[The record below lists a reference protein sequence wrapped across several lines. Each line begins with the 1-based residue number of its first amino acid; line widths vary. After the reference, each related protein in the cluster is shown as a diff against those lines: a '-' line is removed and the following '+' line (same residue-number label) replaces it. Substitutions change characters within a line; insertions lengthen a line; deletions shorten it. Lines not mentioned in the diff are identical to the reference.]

1 MRGPEGGGGRGPAA
15 VVRDARSRRTGGAAV
30 TLRRALGLAAA
41 VTALLLAAIPG
52 PAAAARGVFLTGL
65 RSRSAPAATRLVFD
79 FSAPVTLVA
88 PDSGRT
94 RALVVSVPGQPLL
107 REAGVPAVLAVRD
120 GLVDS
125 VEVLTGRRGAR
136 FQVWL
141 SDSVPFRVFTLE
153 GEPDKPFRVVVDVT
167 RPGAGAAVEQVPA
180 AVAAVKKPSR
190 VRVVVVD
197 AGHGGED
204 TGARGL
210 RGVVEKQANLAVAR
224 ALAAELGRTPGIRV
238 VLTRDDDTFIP
249 LRERYRIAEQARA
262 DLFISLHANSS
273 PRRGSG
279 SGTEVYFLSLRGA
292 TDQATKDLADME
304 NAADLVGGV
313 PQQADDDLVSI
324 LYDVKRSSAL
334 QQSQLLATSLLD
346 HVTRD
351 RRLGERGV
359 KQAGFVVLKSVE
371 FPSVLVETAF
381 INNPVEARLL
391 ASEEFQ
397 AQIAR
402 QLAAGVY
409 AYLEKS
415 GIGYA
420 AGPPDSA
427 AGRGR

>member
-1 MRGPEGGGGRGPAA
+1 MRNPESGGGRGPAA
-15 VVRDARSRRTGGAAV
+15 ATRDEPSRGAREGTITFRSVLRLAV
-30 TLRRALGLAAA
+30 PIA
-41 VTALLLAAIPG
+41 ALLLFAGPG
-52 PAAAARGVFLTGL
+52 PAAAAARGVFLTGL
-65 RSRSAPAATRLVFD
+65 RSRSAPTSTRVVFD
-79 FSAPVTLVA
+79 FSAPVMLVA
-88 PDSGRT
+88 PDSGRS

-125 VEVLTGRRGAR
+125 VEVFTERRSAR

-141 SDSVPFRVFTLE
+141 RDTASFRVFTLSAE
-153 GEPDKPFRVVVDVT
+153 QDKPFRVVVDVT
-167 RPGAGAAVEQVPA
+167 RPGA
-180 AVAAVKKPSR
+180 AVADQALAGGTAARRQQR

-204 TGARGL
+204 TGAHGL
-210 RGVVEKQANLAVAR
+210 HGVLEKRANLAVAR
-224 ALAAELGRTPGIRV
+224 ALAEELGSTPGIRA
-238 VLTRDDDTFIP
+238 VLTRDDDTFIA
-249 LRERYRIAEQARA
+249 LRERYRIAEQAKA

-313 PQQADDDLVSI
+313 PARAEDDLVSI

-334 QQSQLLATSLLD
+334 QQSQLLAETLLD

-351 RRLGERGV
+351 RRLEERGV

-381 INNPVEARLL
+381 INNPAEARLL

-397 AQIAR
+397 RQIAR
-402 QLAAGVY
+402 QLAAGVRS
-409 AYLEKS
+409 YLEKS

-420 AGPPDSA
+420 ADKRDST
-427 AGRGR
+427 AGRAR